1 MKFKP
6 TTSRQS
12 DANRRGFTLGEAL
25 AALAFLAIV
34 LPVAVGGLM
43 VANKAGVVAERKTT
57 ATRVAGRVL
66 QELVVTGQWK
76 QSTTGLVEESGHSF
90 RWQMKNQSWDKDP
103 FKLLSL
109 QVSYSVQG
117 EDHDVNLSTVVDT
130 SQP

>member
-1 MKFKP
+1 
-6 TTSRQS
+6 
-12 DANRRGFTLGEAL
+12 
-25 AALAFLAIV
+25 LAFLAIV

-90 RWQMKNQSWDKDP
+90 KWQMKNQSWDKDP